1 MAHRWRWRRYKD
13 KRIPIADEE
22 VRYNIGLPSEDNIE
36 YLSIP
41 KCNENDKT
49 RPSAILKKRI
59 KERELQELEENRF
72 KYIIDSGFSK

>member
-13 KRIPIADEE
+13 KRIPITDEE

-41 KCNENDKT
+41 KCNGNYKS